1 MKPTTIAS
9 LQKCKQDKKRFAT
22 ITAYDYSFAKL
33 FADEGI
39 NVMLVGDSLGMTV
52 QGHDSTLPVT
62 VADIA
67 YHTAAVRR
75 GAPNC
80 LLLADLPFMA
90 YATPEQAFENAA
102 TVMRA
107 GANMVKIEGGEWLV
121 ETVQMLTERAV
132 PVCGHLGLT
141 PQSVNIFGG
150 YKVQGRGDEAGD
162 RLLSDALALEAA
174 GAQLLVLECVPVE
187 LAKRITEALAIPVI
201 GIGAGNVTD
210 GQILVMHDA
219 FGITGGHI
227 PKFAKNFLAET
238 GDIRAAVRQYMA
250 EVESGVYPGEEHSF
264 PLRSDV
270 VLIIETLPLLRQQIR
285 RLRMEGKRVAL
296 VPTMGNLHD
305 GHMKLVDEAK
315 ARADVVVV
323 SIFVNPMQFDRPED
337 LARYPRT
344 LQEDCEKLNKRKVD
358 LVFAPSVKEIYP
370 NGTETHTY
378 VDVPGLSTMLE
389 GASRPGH
396 FRGVSTIVSKLF
408 NLVQPDIACFG
419 EKDFQ
424 QLALI
429 RKMVAD
435 MGFDIEIV
443 GVPIMRAKDGLAL
456 SSRNGYLTAEQ
467 RKIAPGLYKVLSS
480 IADKLQAGERDLDEI
495 IAIAGQELN
504 EKGFRS
510 DDIQIR
516 DADTLLEISEN
527 SKRAVILVAAWLGD
541 ARLIDNKLVE
551 LA

>member
-1 MKPTTIAS
+1 M
-9 LQKCKQDKKRFAT
+9 
-22 ITAYDYSFAKL
+22 
-33 FADEGI
+33 
-39 NVMLVGDSLGMTV
+39 
-52 QGHDSTLPVT
+52 
-62 VADIA
+62 
-67 YHTAAVRR
+67 
-75 GAPNC
+75 
-80 LLLADLPFMA
+80 
-90 YATPEQAFENAA
+90 
-102 TVMRA
+102 
-107 GANMVKIEGGEWLV
+107 
-121 ETVQMLTERAV
+121 
-132 PVCGHLGLT
+132 
-141 PQSVNIFGG
+141 
-150 YKVQGRGDEAGD
+150 
-162 RLLSDALALEAA
+162 
-174 GAQLLVLECVPVE
+174 
-187 LAKRITEALAIPVI
+187 
-201 GIGAGNVTD
+201 
-210 GQILVMHDA
+210 
-219 FGITGGHI
+219 
-227 PKFAKNFLAET
+227 
-238 GDIRAAVRQYMA
+238 
-250 EVESGVYPGEEHSF
+250 
-264 PLRSDV
+264 
-270 VLIIETLPLLRQQIR
+270 LIIETLPLLRQQIR

-389 GASRPGH
+389 GTSRPGH

-495 IAIAGQELN
+495 ITIAGQELN
-504 EKGFRS
+504 EKGFRA

-516 DADTLLEISEN
+516 DADTLLEVSET

-541 ARLIDNKLVE
+541 ARLIDNKMVE

>member
-1 MKPTTIAS
+1 M
-9 LQKCKQDKKRFAT
+9 
-22 ITAYDYSFAKL
+22 
-33 FADEGI
+33 
-39 NVMLVGDSLGMTV
+39 
-52 QGHDSTLPVT
+52 
-62 VADIA
+62 
-67 YHTAAVRR
+67 
-75 GAPNC
+75 
-80 LLLADLPFMA
+80 
-90 YATPEQAFENAA
+90 
-102 TVMRA
+102 
-107 GANMVKIEGGEWLV
+107 
-121 ETVQMLTERAV
+121 
-132 PVCGHLGLT
+132 
-141 PQSVNIFGG
+141 
-150 YKVQGRGDEAGD
+150 
-162 RLLSDALALEAA
+162 
-174 GAQLLVLECVPVE
+174 
-187 LAKRITEALAIPVI
+187 
-201 GIGAGNVTD
+201 
-210 GQILVMHDA
+210 
-219 FGITGGHI
+219 
-227 PKFAKNFLAET
+227 
-238 GDIRAAVRQYMA
+238 
-250 EVESGVYPGEEHSF
+250 
-264 PLRSDV
+264 
-270 VLIIETLPLLRQQIR
+270 LIIETLPLLRQQIR

-495 IAIAGQELN
+495 ITIAGQELN
-504 EKGFRS
+504 EKGFRA

-516 DADTLLEISEN
+516 DADTLLEVSEN

-541 ARLIDNKLVE
+541 ARLLDNKIVE
-551 LA
+551 LV

>member
-1 MKPTTIAS
+1 M
-9 LQKCKQDKKRFAT
+9 
-22 ITAYDYSFAKL
+22 
-33 FADEGI
+33 
-39 NVMLVGDSLGMTV
+39 
-52 QGHDSTLPVT
+52 
-62 VADIA
+62 
-67 YHTAAVRR
+67 
-75 GAPNC
+75 
-80 LLLADLPFMA
+80 
-90 YATPEQAFENAA
+90 
-102 TVMRA
+102 
-107 GANMVKIEGGEWLV
+107 
-121 ETVQMLTERAV
+121 
-132 PVCGHLGLT
+132 
-141 PQSVNIFGG
+141 
-150 YKVQGRGDEAGD
+150 
-162 RLLSDALALEAA
+162 
-174 GAQLLVLECVPVE
+174 
-187 LAKRITEALAIPVI
+187 
-201 GIGAGNVTD
+201 
-210 GQILVMHDA
+210 
-219 FGITGGHI
+219 
-227 PKFAKNFLAET
+227 
-238 GDIRAAVRQYMA
+238 
-250 EVESGVYPGEEHSF
+250 
-264 PLRSDV
+264 
-270 VLIIETLPLLRQQIR
+270 LIIETLPLLRQQIR

-467 RKIAPGLYKVLSS
+467 RKIAPGLYNVLSS

-495 IAIAGQELN
+495 ITIAGQELN
-504 EKGFRS
+504 EKGFRA

-516 DADTLLEISEN
+516 DADTLLEVSET

-541 ARLIDNKLVE
+541 ARLIDNKMVE

>member
-1 MKPTTIAS
+1 M
-9 LQKCKQDKKRFAT
+9 
-22 ITAYDYSFAKL
+22 
-33 FADEGI
+33 
-39 NVMLVGDSLGMTV
+39 
-52 QGHDSTLPVT
+52 
-62 VADIA
+62 
-67 YHTAAVRR
+67 
-75 GAPNC
+75 
-80 LLLADLPFMA
+80 
-90 YATPEQAFENAA
+90 
-102 TVMRA
+102 
-107 GANMVKIEGGEWLV
+107 
-121 ETVQMLTERAV
+121 
-132 PVCGHLGLT
+132 
-141 PQSVNIFGG
+141 
-150 YKVQGRGDEAGD
+150 
-162 RLLSDALALEAA
+162 
-174 GAQLLVLECVPVE
+174 
-187 LAKRITEALAIPVI
+187 
-201 GIGAGNVTD
+201 
-210 GQILVMHDA
+210 
-219 FGITGGHI
+219 
-227 PKFAKNFLAET
+227 
-238 GDIRAAVRQYMA
+238 
-250 EVESGVYPGEEHSF
+250 
-264 PLRSDV
+264 
-270 VLIIETLPLLRQQIR
+270 LIIETLPLLRQQIR

-296 VPTMGNLHD
+296 VPTMGNLHN

-435 MGFDIEIV
+435 MGFDIEII

-504 EKGFRS
+504 EKGFRA

-516 DADTLLEISEN
+516 DADTLLEVSEN

-541 ARLIDNKLVE
+541 ARLIDNKMVE

>member
-1 MKPTTIAS
+1 M
-9 LQKCKQDKKRFAT
+9 
-22 ITAYDYSFAKL
+22 
-33 FADEGI
+33 
-39 NVMLVGDSLGMTV
+39 
-52 QGHDSTLPVT
+52 
-62 VADIA
+62 
-67 YHTAAVRR
+67 
-75 GAPNC
+75 
-80 LLLADLPFMA
+80 
-90 YATPEQAFENAA
+90 
-102 TVMRA
+102 
-107 GANMVKIEGGEWLV
+107 
-121 ETVQMLTERAV
+121 
-132 PVCGHLGLT
+132 
-141 PQSVNIFGG
+141 
-150 YKVQGRGDEAGD
+150 
-162 RLLSDALALEAA
+162 
-174 GAQLLVLECVPVE
+174 
-187 LAKRITEALAIPVI
+187 
-201 GIGAGNVTD
+201 
-210 GQILVMHDA
+210 
-219 FGITGGHI
+219 
-227 PKFAKNFLAET
+227 
-238 GDIRAAVRQYMA
+238 
-250 EVESGVYPGEEHSF
+250 
-264 PLRSDV
+264 
-270 VLIIETLPLLRQQIR
+270 LIIETLPLLRQQIR

-315 ARADVVVV
+315 AHADVVVV

-516 DADTLLEISEN
+516 DADTLLEVSEN

>member
-1 MKPTTIAS
+1 M
-9 LQKCKQDKKRFAT
+9 
-22 ITAYDYSFAKL
+22 
-33 FADEGI
+33 
-39 NVMLVGDSLGMTV
+39 
-52 QGHDSTLPVT
+52 
-62 VADIA
+62 
-67 YHTAAVRR
+67 
-75 GAPNC
+75 
-80 LLLADLPFMA
+80 
-90 YATPEQAFENAA
+90 
-102 TVMRA
+102 
-107 GANMVKIEGGEWLV
+107 
-121 ETVQMLTERAV
+121 
-132 PVCGHLGLT
+132 
-141 PQSVNIFGG
+141 
-150 YKVQGRGDEAGD
+150 
-162 RLLSDALALEAA
+162 
-174 GAQLLVLECVPVE
+174 
-187 LAKRITEALAIPVI
+187 
-201 GIGAGNVTD
+201 
-210 GQILVMHDA
+210 
-219 FGITGGHI
+219 
-227 PKFAKNFLAET
+227 
-238 GDIRAAVRQYMA
+238 
-250 EVESGVYPGEEHSF
+250 
-264 PLRSDV
+264 
-270 VLIIETLPLLRQQIR
+270 PLLRQQIR

-504 EKGFRS
+504 EKGFRA

-516 DADTLLEISEN
+516 DADTLLEVSET

-541 ARLIDNKLVE
+541 ARLIDNKIVE

>member
-1 MKPTTIAS
+1 M
-9 LQKCKQDKKRFAT
+9 
-22 ITAYDYSFAKL
+22 
-33 FADEGI
+33 
-39 NVMLVGDSLGMTV
+39 
-52 QGHDSTLPVT
+52 
-62 VADIA
+62 
-67 YHTAAVRR
+67 
-75 GAPNC
+75 
-80 LLLADLPFMA
+80 
-90 YATPEQAFENAA
+90 
-102 TVMRA
+102 
-107 GANMVKIEGGEWLV
+107 
-121 ETVQMLTERAV
+121 
-132 PVCGHLGLT
+132 
-141 PQSVNIFGG
+141 
-150 YKVQGRGDEAGD
+150 
-162 RLLSDALALEAA
+162 
-174 GAQLLVLECVPVE
+174 
-187 LAKRITEALAIPVI
+187 
-201 GIGAGNVTD
+201 
-210 GQILVMHDA
+210 
-219 FGITGGHI
+219 
-227 PKFAKNFLAET
+227 
-238 GDIRAAVRQYMA
+238 
-250 EVESGVYPGEEHSF
+250 
-264 PLRSDV
+264 
-270 VLIIETLPLLRQQIR
+270 LIIETLPLLRQQIR

-370 NGTETHTY
+370 NATETHTY

-495 IAIAGQELN
+495 IAIAGKELN
-504 EKGFRS
+504 EKGFRA

-516 DADTLLEISEN
+516 DADTLLEVSET

-541 ARLIDNKLVE
+541 ARLIDNKIVE

>member
-1 MKPTTIAS
+1 M
-9 LQKCKQDKKRFAT
+9 
-22 ITAYDYSFAKL
+22 
-33 FADEGI
+33 
-39 NVMLVGDSLGMTV
+39 
-52 QGHDSTLPVT
+52 
-62 VADIA
+62 
-67 YHTAAVRR
+67 
-75 GAPNC
+75 
-80 LLLADLPFMA
+80 
-90 YATPEQAFENAA
+90 
-102 TVMRA
+102 
-107 GANMVKIEGGEWLV
+107 
-121 ETVQMLTERAV
+121 
-132 PVCGHLGLT
+132 
-141 PQSVNIFGG
+141 
-150 YKVQGRGDEAGD
+150 
-162 RLLSDALALEAA
+162 
-174 GAQLLVLECVPVE
+174 
-187 LAKRITEALAIPVI
+187 
-201 GIGAGNVTD
+201 
-210 GQILVMHDA
+210 
-219 FGITGGHI
+219 
-227 PKFAKNFLAET
+227 
-238 GDIRAAVRQYMA
+238 
-250 EVESGVYPGEEHSF
+250 
-264 PLRSDV
+264 
-270 VLIIETLPLLRQQIR
+270 LIIETLPLLRQQIR

-408 NLVQPDIACFG
+408 NLVQPGIACFG

-495 IAIAGQELN
+495 ITIAGQELN
-504 EKGFRS
+504 EKGFRA

-516 DADTLLEISEN
+516 DADTLLEVSEN

-541 ARLIDNKLVE
+541 ARLIDNKIVE
-551 LA
+551 LV

>member
-1 MKPTTIAS
+1 M
-9 LQKCKQDKKRFAT
+9 
-22 ITAYDYSFAKL
+22 
-33 FADEGI
+33 
-39 NVMLVGDSLGMTV
+39 
-52 QGHDSTLPVT
+52 
-62 VADIA
+62 
-67 YHTAAVRR
+67 
-75 GAPNC
+75 
-80 LLLADLPFMA
+80 
-90 YATPEQAFENAA
+90 
-102 TVMRA
+102 
-107 GANMVKIEGGEWLV
+107 
-121 ETVQMLTERAV
+121 
-132 PVCGHLGLT
+132 
-141 PQSVNIFGG
+141 
-150 YKVQGRGDEAGD
+150 
-162 RLLSDALALEAA
+162 
-174 GAQLLVLECVPVE
+174 
-187 LAKRITEALAIPVI
+187 
-201 GIGAGNVTD
+201 
-210 GQILVMHDA
+210 
-219 FGITGGHI
+219 
-227 PKFAKNFLAET
+227 
-238 GDIRAAVRQYMA
+238 
-250 EVESGVYPGEEHSF
+250 
-264 PLRSDV
+264 
-270 VLIIETLPLLRQQIR
+270 LIIETLPLLRQQIR

-480 IADKLQAGERDLDEI
+480 IADKFQAGERDLDEI
-495 IAIAGQELN
+495 ITIAGQELN
-504 EKGFRS
+504 EKGFRA

-516 DADTLLEISEN
+516 DADTLLEVSET

-541 ARLIDNKLVE
+541 ARLIDNKMVE

>member
-1 MKPTTIAS
+1 M
-9 LQKCKQDKKRFAT
+9 
-22 ITAYDYSFAKL
+22 
-33 FADEGI
+33 
-39 NVMLVGDSLGMTV
+39 
-52 QGHDSTLPVT
+52 
-62 VADIA
+62 
-67 YHTAAVRR
+67 
-75 GAPNC
+75 
-80 LLLADLPFMA
+80 
-90 YATPEQAFENAA
+90 
-102 TVMRA
+102 
-107 GANMVKIEGGEWLV
+107 
-121 ETVQMLTERAV
+121 
-132 PVCGHLGLT
+132 
-141 PQSVNIFGG
+141 
-150 YKVQGRGDEAGD
+150 
-162 RLLSDALALEAA
+162 
-174 GAQLLVLECVPVE
+174 
-187 LAKRITEALAIPVI
+187 
-201 GIGAGNVTD
+201 
-210 GQILVMHDA
+210 
-219 FGITGGHI
+219 
-227 PKFAKNFLAET
+227 
-238 GDIRAAVRQYMA
+238 
-250 EVESGVYPGEEHSF
+250 
-264 PLRSDV
+264 
-270 VLIIETLPLLRQQIR
+270 LIIETLPLLRQQIR

-495 IAIAGQELN
+495 ITIAGQELN
-504 EKGFRS
+504 EKGFRA
-510 DDIQIR
+510 DDIHIR
-516 DADTLLEISEN
+516 DADTLLEVSET
-527 SKRAVILVAAWLGD
+527 SKRSVILVAAWLGD
-541 ARLIDNKLVE
+541 ARLIDNKMVE

>member
-1 MKPTTIAS
+1 M
-9 LQKCKQDKKRFAT
+9 
-22 ITAYDYSFAKL
+22 
-33 FADEGI
+33 
-39 NVMLVGDSLGMTV
+39 
-52 QGHDSTLPVT
+52 
-62 VADIA
+62 
-67 YHTAAVRR
+67 
-75 GAPNC
+75 
-80 LLLADLPFMA
+80 
-90 YATPEQAFENAA
+90 
-102 TVMRA
+102 
-107 GANMVKIEGGEWLV
+107 
-121 ETVQMLTERAV
+121 
-132 PVCGHLGLT
+132 
-141 PQSVNIFGG
+141 
-150 YKVQGRGDEAGD
+150 
-162 RLLSDALALEAA
+162 
-174 GAQLLVLECVPVE
+174 
-187 LAKRITEALAIPVI
+187 
-201 GIGAGNVTD
+201 
-210 GQILVMHDA
+210 
-219 FGITGGHI
+219 
-227 PKFAKNFLAET
+227 
-238 GDIRAAVRQYMA
+238 
-250 EVESGVYPGEEHSF
+250 
-264 PLRSDV
+264 
-270 VLIIETLPLLRQQIR
+270 LIIETLPLLRQQIR

-344 LQEDCEKLNKRKVD
+344 LQEDCEKLNKRKAD

-495 IAIAGQELN
+495 ITIAGQELN
-504 EKGFRS
+504 EKGFRA

-516 DADTLLEISEN
+516 DADTLLEVSET

-541 ARLIDNKLVE
+541 ARLIDNKMVE

>member
-1 MKPTTIAS
+1 M
-9 LQKCKQDKKRFAT
+9 
-22 ITAYDYSFAKL
+22 
-33 FADEGI
+33 
-39 NVMLVGDSLGMTV
+39 
-52 QGHDSTLPVT
+52 
-62 VADIA
+62 
-67 YHTAAVRR
+67 
-75 GAPNC
+75 
-80 LLLADLPFMA
+80 
-90 YATPEQAFENAA
+90 
-102 TVMRA
+102 
-107 GANMVKIEGGEWLV
+107 
-121 ETVQMLTERAV
+121 
-132 PVCGHLGLT
+132 
-141 PQSVNIFGG
+141 
-150 YKVQGRGDEAGD
+150 
-162 RLLSDALALEAA
+162 
-174 GAQLLVLECVPVE
+174 
-187 LAKRITEALAIPVI
+187 
-201 GIGAGNVTD
+201 
-210 GQILVMHDA
+210 
-219 FGITGGHI
+219 
-227 PKFAKNFLAET
+227 
-238 GDIRAAVRQYMA
+238 
-250 EVESGVYPGEEHSF
+250 
-264 PLRSDV
+264 
-270 VLIIETLPLLRQQIR
+270 LIIETLPLLRQQIR

-305 GHMKLVDEAK
+305 EYMKLVDEAK

-504 EKGFRS
+504 EKGFRA

-516 DADTLLEISEN
+516 DADTLLEVSEN

-541 ARLIDNKLVE
+541 ARLIDNKMVE

>member
-1 MKPTTIAS
+1 M
-9 LQKCKQDKKRFAT
+9 
-22 ITAYDYSFAKL
+22 
-33 FADEGI
+33 
-39 NVMLVGDSLGMTV
+39 
-52 QGHDSTLPVT
+52 
-62 VADIA
+62 
-67 YHTAAVRR
+67 
-75 GAPNC
+75 
-80 LLLADLPFMA
+80 
-90 YATPEQAFENAA
+90 
-102 TVMRA
+102 
-107 GANMVKIEGGEWLV
+107 
-121 ETVQMLTERAV
+121 
-132 PVCGHLGLT
+132 
-141 PQSVNIFGG
+141 
-150 YKVQGRGDEAGD
+150 
-162 RLLSDALALEAA
+162 
-174 GAQLLVLECVPVE
+174 
-187 LAKRITEALAIPVI
+187 
-201 GIGAGNVTD
+201 
-210 GQILVMHDA
+210 
-219 FGITGGHI
+219 
-227 PKFAKNFLAET
+227 
-238 GDIRAAVRQYMA
+238 
-250 EVESGVYPGEEHSF
+250 
-264 PLRSDV
+264 
-270 VLIIETLPLLRQQIR
+270 LIIETLPLLRQQIR

-296 VPTMGNLHD
+296 VPTLGNLHD

-344 LQEDCEKLNKRKVD
+344 LQEDCEKLNKRNVD

-504 EKGFRS
+504 EKGFRA

-516 DADTLLEISEN
+516 DADTLLEVSET

-541 ARLIDNKLVE
+541 ARLIDNKMVE

>member
-1 MKPTTIAS
+1 M
-9 LQKCKQDKKRFAT
+9 
-22 ITAYDYSFAKL
+22 
-33 FADEGI
+33 
-39 NVMLVGDSLGMTV
+39 
-52 QGHDSTLPVT
+52 
-62 VADIA
+62 
-67 YHTAAVRR
+67 
-75 GAPNC
+75 
-80 LLLADLPFMA
+80 
-90 YATPEQAFENAA
+90 
-102 TVMRA
+102 
-107 GANMVKIEGGEWLV
+107 
-121 ETVQMLTERAV
+121 
-132 PVCGHLGLT
+132 
-141 PQSVNIFGG
+141 
-150 YKVQGRGDEAGD
+150 
-162 RLLSDALALEAA
+162 
-174 GAQLLVLECVPVE
+174 
-187 LAKRITEALAIPVI
+187 
-201 GIGAGNVTD
+201 
-210 GQILVMHDA
+210 
-219 FGITGGHI
+219 
-227 PKFAKNFLAET
+227 
-238 GDIRAAVRQYMA
+238 
-250 EVESGVYPGEEHSF
+250 
-264 PLRSDV
+264 
-270 VLIIETLPLLRQQIR
+270 LIIETLPLLRQQIR

-296 VPTMGNLHD
+296 VPTMANLHD

-495 IAIAGQELN
+495 ITIAGQELN
-504 EKGFRS
+504 EKGFRA

-516 DADTLLEISEN
+516 DADTLLEVSET

-541 ARLIDNKLVE
+541 ARLIDNKMVE

>member
-1 MKPTTIAS
+1 M
-9 LQKCKQDKKRFAT
+9 
-22 ITAYDYSFAKL
+22 
-33 FADEGI
+33 
-39 NVMLVGDSLGMTV
+39 
-52 QGHDSTLPVT
+52 
-62 VADIA
+62 
-67 YHTAAVRR
+67 
-75 GAPNC
+75 
-80 LLLADLPFMA
+80 
-90 YATPEQAFENAA
+90 
-102 TVMRA
+102 
-107 GANMVKIEGGEWLV
+107 
-121 ETVQMLTERAV
+121 
-132 PVCGHLGLT
+132 
-141 PQSVNIFGG
+141 
-150 YKVQGRGDEAGD
+150 
-162 RLLSDALALEAA
+162 
-174 GAQLLVLECVPVE
+174 
-187 LAKRITEALAIPVI
+187 
-201 GIGAGNVTD
+201 
-210 GQILVMHDA
+210 
-219 FGITGGHI
+219 
-227 PKFAKNFLAET
+227 
-238 GDIRAAVRQYMA
+238 
-250 EVESGVYPGEEHSF
+250 
-264 PLRSDV
+264 
-270 VLIIETLPLLRQQIR
+270 LIIETLPLLRQQIR
-285 RLRMEGKRVAL
+285 RLRMKGKRVAL

-516 DADTLLEISEN
+516 DADTLLEVSEN

>member
-1 MKPTTIAS
+1 M
-9 LQKCKQDKKRFAT
+9 
-22 ITAYDYSFAKL
+22 
-33 FADEGI
+33 
-39 NVMLVGDSLGMTV
+39 
-52 QGHDSTLPVT
+52 
-62 VADIA
+62 
-67 YHTAAVRR
+67 
-75 GAPNC
+75 
-80 LLLADLPFMA
+80 
-90 YATPEQAFENAA
+90 
-102 TVMRA
+102 
-107 GANMVKIEGGEWLV
+107 
-121 ETVQMLTERAV
+121 
-132 PVCGHLGLT
+132 
-141 PQSVNIFGG
+141 
-150 YKVQGRGDEAGD
+150 
-162 RLLSDALALEAA
+162 
-174 GAQLLVLECVPVE
+174 
-187 LAKRITEALAIPVI
+187 
-201 GIGAGNVTD
+201 
-210 GQILVMHDA
+210 
-219 FGITGGHI
+219 
-227 PKFAKNFLAET
+227 
-238 GDIRAAVRQYMA
+238 
-250 EVESGVYPGEEHSF
+250 
-264 PLRSDV
+264 
-270 VLIIETLPLLRQQIR
+270 LIIETLPLLRQQIR

-435 MGFDIEIV
+435 MGFDIEII

-516 DADTLLEISEN
+516 DADTLLEVSEN

-541 ARLIDNKLVE
+541 ARLIDNKIVE
-551 LA
+551 LV

>member
-1 MKPTTIAS
+1 M
-9 LQKCKQDKKRFAT
+9 
-22 ITAYDYSFAKL
+22 
-33 FADEGI
+33 
-39 NVMLVGDSLGMTV
+39 
-52 QGHDSTLPVT
+52 
-62 VADIA
+62 
-67 YHTAAVRR
+67 
-75 GAPNC
+75 
-80 LLLADLPFMA
+80 
-90 YATPEQAFENAA
+90 
-102 TVMRA
+102 
-107 GANMVKIEGGEWLV
+107 
-121 ETVQMLTERAV
+121 
-132 PVCGHLGLT
+132 
-141 PQSVNIFGG
+141 
-150 YKVQGRGDEAGD
+150 
-162 RLLSDALALEAA
+162 
-174 GAQLLVLECVPVE
+174 
-187 LAKRITEALAIPVI
+187 
-201 GIGAGNVTD
+201 
-210 GQILVMHDA
+210 
-219 FGITGGHI
+219 
-227 PKFAKNFLAET
+227 
-238 GDIRAAVRQYMA
+238 
-250 EVESGVYPGEEHSF
+250 
-264 PLRSDV
+264 
-270 VLIIETLPLLRQQIR
+270 LIIETLPLLRQQIR

-467 RKIAPGLYKVLSS
+467 RKIAPGLYKVSSS

-495 IAIAGQELN
+495 ITIAGQELN
-504 EKGFRS
+504 EKGFRA

-516 DADTLLEISEN
+516 DADTLLEVSET

-541 ARLIDNKLVE
+541 ARLIDNKMVE

>member
-1 MKPTTIAS
+1 M
-9 LQKCKQDKKRFAT
+9 
-22 ITAYDYSFAKL
+22 
-33 FADEGI
+33 
-39 NVMLVGDSLGMTV
+39 
-52 QGHDSTLPVT
+52 
-62 VADIA
+62 
-67 YHTAAVRR
+67 
-75 GAPNC
+75 
-80 LLLADLPFMA
+80 
-90 YATPEQAFENAA
+90 
-102 TVMRA
+102 
-107 GANMVKIEGGEWLV
+107 
-121 ETVQMLTERAV
+121 
-132 PVCGHLGLT
+132 
-141 PQSVNIFGG
+141 
-150 YKVQGRGDEAGD
+150 
-162 RLLSDALALEAA
+162 
-174 GAQLLVLECVPVE
+174 
-187 LAKRITEALAIPVI
+187 
-201 GIGAGNVTD
+201 
-210 GQILVMHDA
+210 
-219 FGITGGHI
+219 
-227 PKFAKNFLAET
+227 
-238 GDIRAAVRQYMA
+238 
-250 EVESGVYPGEEHSF
+250 
-264 PLRSDV
+264 
-270 VLIIETLPLLRQQIR
+270 LIIETLPLLRQQIR

-480 IADKLQAGERDLDEI
+480 IADKLQAGERHLDEI

-516 DADTLLEISEN
+516 DADTLLEVSEN

>member
-1 MKPTTIAS
+1 M
-9 LQKCKQDKKRFAT
+9 
-22 ITAYDYSFAKL
+22 
-33 FADEGI
+33 
-39 NVMLVGDSLGMTV
+39 
-52 QGHDSTLPVT
+52 
-62 VADIA
+62 
-67 YHTAAVRR
+67 
-75 GAPNC
+75 
-80 LLLADLPFMA
+80 
-90 YATPEQAFENAA
+90 
-102 TVMRA
+102 
-107 GANMVKIEGGEWLV
+107 
-121 ETVQMLTERAV
+121 
-132 PVCGHLGLT
+132 
-141 PQSVNIFGG
+141 
-150 YKVQGRGDEAGD
+150 
-162 RLLSDALALEAA
+162 
-174 GAQLLVLECVPVE
+174 
-187 LAKRITEALAIPVI
+187 
-201 GIGAGNVTD
+201 
-210 GQILVMHDA
+210 
-219 FGITGGHI
+219 
-227 PKFAKNFLAET
+227 
-238 GDIRAAVRQYMA
+238 
-250 EVESGVYPGEEHSF
+250 
-264 PLRSDV
+264 
-270 VLIIETLPLLRQQIR
+270 LIIETLPLLRQQIR

-378 VDVPGLSTMLE
+378 VDVPDLSTMLE

-480 IADKLQAGERDLDEI
+480 IADKLQVGERDLDEI
-495 IAIAGQELN
+495 ITIAGQELN
-504 EKGFRS
+504 EKGFRA

-516 DADTLLEISEN
+516 DADTLLEVSET

-541 ARLIDNKLVE
+541 ARLIDNKMVE

>member
-1 MKPTTIAS
+1 M
-9 LQKCKQDKKRFAT
+9 
-22 ITAYDYSFAKL
+22 
-33 FADEGI
+33 
-39 NVMLVGDSLGMTV
+39 
-52 QGHDSTLPVT
+52 
-62 VADIA
+62 
-67 YHTAAVRR
+67 
-75 GAPNC
+75 
-80 LLLADLPFMA
+80 
-90 YATPEQAFENAA
+90 
-102 TVMRA
+102 
-107 GANMVKIEGGEWLV
+107 
-121 ETVQMLTERAV
+121 
-132 PVCGHLGLT
+132 
-141 PQSVNIFGG
+141 
-150 YKVQGRGDEAGD
+150 
-162 RLLSDALALEAA
+162 
-174 GAQLLVLECVPVE
+174 
-187 LAKRITEALAIPVI
+187 
-201 GIGAGNVTD
+201 
-210 GQILVMHDA
+210 
-219 FGITGGHI
+219 
-227 PKFAKNFLAET
+227 
-238 GDIRAAVRQYMA
+238 
-250 EVESGVYPGEEHSF
+250 
-264 PLRSDV
+264 
-270 VLIIETLPLLRQQIR
+270 LIIETLPLLRQQIR

-504 EKGFRS
+504 EKGFRA

-516 DADTLLEISEN
+516 DADTLQEVSET

-541 ARLIDNKLVE
+541 ARLIDNKIVE